1 MVYTPLRGDWMK
13 MHIREFANLC
23 SVSVRTLHYYD
34 EVGLLKPAFVDKQN
48 GYRYYDETSLERMQ
62 EILFY
67 RELDFSLHK
76 ISEILSSENYDKS
89 KALSAQK
96 KLLTLKKE
104 RLERL
109 INAIDLAEKGET
121 IMTAF
126 DNTEFENLRANY
138 ESEAK
143 EKWGNTEA
151 YKEFEQRTAD
161 YTENT
166 WKSAEGGMDDILA
179 KFAECKESGY
189 SPDSKDAQALVG
201 KLQDFITENF
211 YTCTYEILK
220 GLGAMYIA
228 DERFKKNIDK
238 LGSGTAEFICKA
250 IETYTKQNT

>member
-48 GYRYYDETSLERMQ
+48 GYRYYDETSLKRMQ

-138 ESEAK
+138 EAEAK

-151 YKEFEQRTAD
+151 YKEYEQRAEKTD
-161 YTENT
+161 FK
-166 WKSAEGGMDDILA
+166 KSEEGLKIVFG
-179 KFAECKESGY
+179 KFAECKAEGNA
-189 SPDSKDAQALVG
+189 PDSDDAQSLV
-201 KLQDFITENF
+201 KELQSFITNNF
-211 YTCTYEILK
+211 YTCTDEILK
-220 GLGAMYIA
+220 GLGVMYTA
-228 DERFKKNIDK
+228 DERFKENIDQQ
-238 LGSGTAEFICKA
+238 GSGTAEFISKA
-250 IETYTKQNT
+250 IEIYCKGLN